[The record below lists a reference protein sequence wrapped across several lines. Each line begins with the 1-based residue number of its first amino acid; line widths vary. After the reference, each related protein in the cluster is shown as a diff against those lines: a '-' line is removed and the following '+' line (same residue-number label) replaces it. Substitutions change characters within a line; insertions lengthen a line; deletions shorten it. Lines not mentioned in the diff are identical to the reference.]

1 MPSKSIQTSKPA
13 PRQERRPVQA
23 LEATNVN
30 INVYYKTF
38 SELCQRTQNLKSLNA
53 WNIKVMSERVVLK
66 KEAEP
71 FLIPKFEIVVDESL
85 GFTVKV
91 FGAYLVDDHPL
102 YTGNLRSMRN
112 VTISNLVNGLEKY
125 KLCDGVIA
133 TELTAKL
140 YHHVVPMAAND
151 QMDDEN
157 DKVNQFPHQGFWRTK
172 DCLLL
177 CEQVNNVCESCSE
190 YCLSSEKARK
200 AKENRQSKPAHIN
213 APVSKTDPARLKLT
227 LQGQRLRCAQLER
240 ELNEMR
246 AELESTNIE
255 VDHELSNDLTKILGS
270 AADTSKMTPFMKL
283 FWEQQQKLFSSSQKG
298 ARYHPMIIRFC
309 LSLAAKS
316 PSCYE
321 ELRNSGVLVL
331 PSQRRLKDYRNAIK
345 PKRGFQPEILE
356 ELKTETNDYFDVQRY
371 IVLLFDEMK
380 VQANL
385 VLNKVTGEIAGFT
398 DLGDPDINFATLD
411 KVNAIAS
418 HVLVF
423 MVRGV
428 CTELKFGLANL
439 ATTSVTAHQ
448 LIPLFWEA
456 VCLLEITCNL
466 WVIATTAD
474 GASPNRRFFRLHKA
488 LGDVQGHVCY
498 RTKNLYAPHRYIYFF
513 SDAPHLIKTTRNCLV
528 HSGATKGTRY
538 MWNNGLYVLWQHITS
553 MVYEDFDSGLK
564 LLPRL
569 TYEHV
574 NRTAYSVTRVNLA
587 AQVLS
592 STVATVLDHLG
603 LQKQLVPLNSVKWL
617 IVFLTA

>member
-30 INVYYKTF
+30 RNVCYKTF
-38 SELCQRTQNLKSLNA
+38 SELCQRTHNLKSLNA

-133 TELTAKL
+133 TELAAKL
-140 YHHVVPMAAND
+140 YHHVVPIAAND

-246 AELESTNIE
+246 AEIESTNIE

-283 FWEQQQKLFSSSQKG
+283 FWEQQQKLFPSSQKG
-298 ARYHPMIIRFC
+298 VRYHPMIIRFC

-398 DLGDPDINFATLD
+398 DLGDPDVNFATLD

-423 MVRGV
+423 MVRG
-428 CTELKFGLANL
+428 ELKFGLANF

-448 LIPLFWEA
+448 LIPLF
-456 VCLLEITCNL
+456 
-466 WVIATTAD
+466 
-474 GASPNRRFFRLHKA
+474 
-488 LGDVQGHVCY
+488 
-498 RTKNLYAPHRYIYFF
+498 
-513 SDAPHLIKTTRNCLV
+513 
-528 HSGATKGTRY
+528 
-538 MWNNGLYVLWQHITS
+538 
-553 MVYEDFDSGLK
+553 
-564 LLPRL
+564 
-569 TYEHV
+569 
-574 NRTAYSVTRVNLA
+574 
-587 AQVLS
+587 
-592 STVATVLDHLG
+592 
-603 LQKQLVPLNSVKWL
+603 
-617 IVFLTA
+617 

>member
-13 PRQERRPVQA
+13 PRQERRPVHA

-30 INVYYKTF
+30 RNVCYKTF

-140 YHHVVPMAAND
+140 YHHVVPIAAND

-283 FWEQQQKLFSSSQKG
+283 FWEQQQKLFTSSQKG
-298 ARYHPMIIRFC
+298 VRYHPMIIRFC

-331 PSQRRLKDYRNAIK
+331 PS
-345 PKRGFQPEILE
+345 
-356 ELKTETNDYFDVQRY
+356 
-371 IVLLFDEMK
+371 
-380 VQANL
+380 
-385 VLNKVTGEIAGFT
+385 
-398 DLGDPDINFATLD
+398 
-411 KVNAIAS
+411 
-418 HVLVF
+418 
-423 MVRGV
+423 
-428 CTELKFGLANL
+428 
-439 ATTSVTAHQ
+439 
-448 LIPLFWEA
+448 
-456 VCLLEITCNL
+456 
-466 WVIATTAD
+466 
-474 GASPNRRFFRLHKA
+474 
-488 LGDVQGHVCY
+488 
-498 RTKNLYAPHRYIYFF
+498 
-513 SDAPHLIKTTRNCLV
+513 
-528 HSGATKGTRY
+528 
-538 MWNNGLYVLWQHITS
+538 
-553 MVYEDFDSGLK
+553 
-564 LLPRL
+564 
-569 TYEHV
+569 
-574 NRTAYSVTRVNLA
+574 
-587 AQVLS
+587 
-592 STVATVLDHLG
+592 
-603 LQKQLVPLNSVKWL
+603 
-617 IVFLTA
+617 